1 MLRDYYIISQTALVV
16 ALMGCAI
23 TTWTMRGGSR
33 PRTLLAVIFSVLFC
47 GMATVSFFDFSHPD
61 FRPEK
66 LNFAYILACI
76 AAIGLGYLY
85 FGLLMEPWR
94 SWRRFTVRLGGGLA
108 CTAVVYA
115 VCAAFCPDPPAL
127 YSVGDILAGV
137 AHPLVILR
145 IVSFASFVA
154 ALILCCAGAWIMWL
168 RHRQAIADRF
178 SFREGISL
186 SWIPAMII
194 LYALLGAWTIYDLL
208 ISGDVGW
215 DIIASNLFYMAF
227 YMVVGLIGLHQ
238 QDIYTKTE
246 IEAETESAVSQ
257 ESSPVDAGGLSIS
270 ADVREKLKADLL
282 QLMEDGYG
290 YRDHDLRREGVV
302 RTLNTNRKYLS
313 AVLRDDFNTTF
324 IGFVNGYRI
333 GEAKDLLKQRNPML
347 SIPEVAERVGFKSIS
362 SFYDFFRRTVG
373 QSPAEFRERNGQ
385 GCDLEQS
392 QHQINEP

>member
-1 MLRDYYIISQTALVV
+1 MLREYYIISQTALVV

-33 PRTLLAVIFSVLFC
+33 ARGLLAVVFSVLFC
-47 GMATVSFFDFSHPD
+47 GMATVSVFDLLRPD
-61 FRPEK
+61 IRPEK

-76 AAIGLGYLY
+76 AEAGLIYLY
-85 FGLLMEPWR
+85 FRLLMEPWR
-94 SWRRFTVRLGGGLA
+94 SWRRFTARLGGGLA
-108 CTAVVYA
+108 CAAVVYA
-115 VCAAFCPDPPAL
+115 ACVVLCSDAPAL
-127 YSVGDILAGV
+127 YSMDDIVAGA
-137 AHPLVILR
+137 AHPVVALR
-145 IVSFASFVA
+145 IAAFVSFIA
-154 ALILCCAGAWIMWL
+154 ALILGGVGAWKMWQ
-168 RHRQAIADRF
+168 RHKKAIADRF

-186 SWIPAMII
+186 SWIPAMMI

-227 YMVVGLIGLHQ
+227 YMVVNQIGLHQ
-238 QDIYTKTE
+238 QDIYTKME
-246 IEAETESAVSQ
+246 IEAETDSAARQ
-257 ESSPVDAGGLSIS
+257 GPSPVDAGTLSVS

-282 QLMEDGYG
+282 RLMEDGHG
-290 YRDHDLRREGVV
+290 YRDPDLRREGVV

-333 GEAKDLLKQRNPML
+333 GEAKYLLKQHSPAL

-373 QSPAEFRERNGQ
+373 QSPAEFRERNGH
-385 GCDLEQS
+385 GYDLEQ
-392 QHQINEP
+392 